1 MGQIIR
7 FPSSSDPDHA
17 GMADAGLPPGTDRA
31 CGGHTLRTALLAA
44 QGADMALGPLLGL
57 GWPMQR
63 IRGLGAAS
71 LAALMGAQ
79 RRADRTAPPPLREIA
94 APGHAESAPARPVG
108 SPNPHLDTVRR
119 CDRW

>member
-7 FPSSSDPDHA
+7 FPSSSHPSHA
-17 GMADAGLPPGTDRA
+17 VTPATGLPPGTDRA
-31 CGGHTLRTALLAA
+31 CAGHALRTALLAA
-44 QGADMALGPLLGL
+44 QGADVALGPLLGL

-79 RRADRTAPPPLREIA
+79 RRADRTAPPPLHKIA
-94 APGHAESAPARPVG
+94 APRHAAPAPAQPAD
-108 SPNPHLDTVRR
+108 SPSLRLDSGRR

>member
-7 FPSSSDPDHA
+7 FPSSSHPSHA
-17 GMADAGLPPGTDRA
+17 VTPATGLPPGTDRA
-31 CGGHTLRTALLAA
+31 CAGHALRTALLAA
-44 QGADMALGPLLGL
+44 QGADVALGPLLGL

-71 LAALMGAQ
+71 LAAP
-79 RRADRTAPPPLREIA
+79 RHA
-94 APGHAESAPARPVG
+94 APAPAQPAD
-108 SPNPHLDTVRR
+108 SPSLRLDSGRR